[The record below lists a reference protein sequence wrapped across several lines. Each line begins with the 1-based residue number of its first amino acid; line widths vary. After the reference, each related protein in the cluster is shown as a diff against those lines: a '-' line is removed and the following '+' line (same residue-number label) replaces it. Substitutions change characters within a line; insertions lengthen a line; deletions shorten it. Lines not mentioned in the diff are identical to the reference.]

1 MGGLEANPHRGG
13 ETTSTEICTL
23 DRESRIGPNGASNR
37 HVSLR
42 LTTVSGGGHLASVKI
57 ELDGQVVVIT
67 GAGRGIGAEI
77 ARMSAAAGAKVVLAS
92 RSAEQLNKVAAEIES
107 SGGRALPVPT
117 DVTNPDA
124 LKALVKTTVEA
135 FERIDVLVN
144 NAATNY
150 VANLV
155 MAKEAEVRKLFD
167 VNVFSM
173 FSLTQLVL
181 RHMIR
186 QKSGRIIN
194 ISSVSAKVG
203 AAYNTAYAASKAAML
218 GFTKSVARE
227 TSKIGITCNAI
238 CPWHV
243 DTELVHEAMTNR
255 AKMFGKNSEEYL
267 KDIIE
272 HSPQQRLITARE
284 VGGIAL
290 MLMSH
295 EGRGINGQSLNVCGG
310 MVMD

>member
-1 MGGLEANPHRGG
+1 M
-13 ETTSTEICTL
+13 
-23 DRESRIGPNGASNR
+23 
-37 HVSLR
+37 
-42 LTTVSGGGHLASVKI
+42 KI
-57 ELDGQVVVIT
+57 ELEGQVVIVS
-67 GAGRGIGAEI
+67 GAGRGIGREI
-77 ARMSAAAGAKVVLAS
+77 AMMSAEAGAKVVLAA
-92 RSAEQLNKVAAEIES
+92 RSGDQLQQVASEIEAR
-107 SGGRALPVPT
+107 GGQALPLPT
-117 DVTNPDA
+117 DVTDQDA
-124 LKALVKTTVEA
+124 LKALVKTTVDRWG
-135 FERIDVLVN
+135 RIDVLVN

-155 MAKEAEVRKLFD
+155 MAKEAEIRKLYD
-167 VNVFSM
+167 VNVFSV

-203 AAYNTAYAASKAAML
+203 AAYNTAYASSKAAML

-227 TSKIGITCNAI
+227 VSKIGITSNAI

-255 AKMFGKNSEEYL
+255 AKMFGKTSEEYL
-267 KDIIE
+267 KDIVE

-284 VGGIAL
+284 VGGVAL

-295 EGRGINGQSLNVCGG
+295 EGRGINGQAINVCGG